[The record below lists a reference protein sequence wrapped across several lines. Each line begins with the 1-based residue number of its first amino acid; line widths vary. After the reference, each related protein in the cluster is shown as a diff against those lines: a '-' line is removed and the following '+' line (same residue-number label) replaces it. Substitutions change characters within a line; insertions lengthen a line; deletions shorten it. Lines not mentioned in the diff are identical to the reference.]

1 VRVRLVL
8 ALFVVAA
15 GCGPATGRV
24 PGRGNIAADL
34 ASSPAAD
41 LAFPVGDG
49 GSQQGCPPPPVP
61 AGSEVEIA
69 PAFAPYY
76 KAYLLG
82 AVPGVPDPLGGTV
95 VKAGDP
101 STLLVAGG
109 SESDTGA
116 IYAIGVQRDA
126 CNHIIGFVGSATKVA
141 DTPYVD
147 ANLVYGP
154 QQLLVYTGWPQFNLA
169 QLPAG
174 ASMPARNTD
183 LRTLGMSSTGDQGP
197 GGHGF
202 VPSSLPAATGQL
214 RLVTWPAGHWYHVTT
229 SLDAGLFD
237 VTALSTMVTLPNNPG
252 GFAYVPAG
260 SPGFAK
266 QSIILA
272 EWSQTDRTQ
281 DRVAVY
287 DADDNGDPVAT
298 TRREF
303 MTKFPRPW
311 GAYFE
316 PVTGDYLFLTWGDG
330 NDRVYLVQGF
340 VPPPP
345 IF

>member
-1 VRVRLVL
+1 VRARLVPVL
-8 ALFVVAA
+8 VVVFA
-15 GCGPATGRV
+15 GCGPTTGRA
-24 PGRGNIAADL
+24 PNRNGAADM
-34 ASSPAAD
+34 ASPPAGD
-41 LAFPVGDG
+41 LAVSVGDG
-49 GSQQGCPPPPVP
+49 GSQQGCPPPPMP
-61 AGSEVEIA
+61 AGSEVQIA

-76 KAYLLG
+76 TAYLLG

-109 SESDTGA
+109 SESDTGG

-126 CNHIIGFVGSATKVA
+126 CNHIIGFVGTATKVA

-174 ASMPARNTD
+174 AMTPARNTD
-183 LRTLGMSSTGDQGP
+183 LRTLGMSSMDDQGP

-202 VPSSLPAATGQL
+202 VPASVPAATGQL
-214 RLVTWPAGHWYHVTT
+214 RLVTWPAGHWYHVTAT
-229 SLDAGLFD
+229 LNGGLFD
-237 VTALSTMVTLPNNPG
+237 VTALATPVTLPNNPG

-260 SPGFAK
+260 SPGFGK

-272 EWSQTDRTQ
+272 EWNQTDRTQ

-287 DADDNGDPVAT
+287 DADDNGDPVPS
-298 TRREF
+298 TRQEF

-316 PVTGDYLFLTWGDG
+316 PLTGDYLFLTWGDG
-330 NDRVYLVQGF
+330 NDRVYIVQGF

>member
-1 VRVRLVL
+1 VRIWL
-8 ALFVVAA
+8 AWLVVAA
-15 GCGPATGRV
+15 GGCGPAFQSPTHGHGGGDLGV
-24 PGRGNIAADL
+24 ADL
-34 ASSPAAD
+34 GAGED
-41 LAFPVGDG
+41 LAPGAVDQLACQLP
-49 GSQQGCPPPPVP
+49 STP
-61 AGSEVEIA
+61 AGAEVELAA
-69 PAFAPYY
+69 PFAPHY
-76 KAYLLG
+76 KAYALG
-82 AVPGVPDPLGGTV
+82 KVPGVPNPLGGV
-95 VKAGDP
+95 IVKAGDP
-101 STLLVAGG
+101 STLLVAGE
-109 SESDTGA
+109 SERATGA
-116 IYAIGVQRDA
+116 LYAITVQRDP

-154 QQLLVYTGWPQFNLA
+154 QSLLLYTGWPQFELA

-174 ASMPARNTD
+174 ATVAARTTD
-183 LRTLGMSSTGDQGP
+183 LRTVGMDATGDSGA

-202 VPSSLPAATGQL
+202 VPPAVVAAAGQL
-214 RLVTWPAGHWYHVTT
+214 RVVTWPAGRWYHVAATVN
-229 SLDAGLFD
+229 AGLFD
-237 VTALSTMVTLPNNPG
+237 ISALSLAATLPNNPG

-266 QSIILA
+266 QSIIVA
-272 EWSQTDRTQ
+272 EWSQSDRTQ

-287 DADDNGDPVAT
+287 EADGNGDPVVAT
-298 TRREF
+298 RQEF

-330 NDRVYLVQGF
+330 DDRVYIVQGF
-340 VPPPP
+340 APPPP

>member
-1 VRVRLVL
+1 MRARLVPVL
-8 ALFVVAA
+8 VVVFA
-15 GCGPATGRV
+15 GCGPTTGRA
-24 PGRGNIAADL
+24 PNRNGAADM
-34 ASSPAAD
+34 ASPPAPDFAVS
-41 LAFPVGDG
+41 VGDG
-49 GSQQGCPPPPVP
+49 GSQQGCPPPPMP
-61 AGSEVEIA
+61 AGSEVQIA

-76 KAYLLG
+76 TAYLLG

-109 SESDTGA
+109 SESDTGG

-126 CNHIIGFVGSATKVA
+126 CNHIIGFVGTATKVA

-174 ASMPARNTD
+174 AMTPARNTD
-183 LRTLGMSSTGDQGP
+183 LRTLGMSSMDDQGP

-202 VPSSLPAATGQL
+202 VPASVPAATGQL
-214 RLVTWPAGHWYHVTT
+214 RLVTWPAGHWYHVTAT
-229 SLDAGLFD
+229 LNGGLFD
-237 VTALSTMVTLPNNPG
+237 VTALATPVTLPNNPG

-260 SPGFAK
+260 SPGFGK

-272 EWSQTDRTQ
+272 EWNQTDRTQ

-287 DADDNGDPVAT
+287 DADDNGDPVPS
-298 TRREF
+298 TRQEF

-330 NDRVYLVQGF
+330 NDRVYIVQGF